1 MGHRLHVRLGTTPM
15 RDDVESVPDALDV
28 LPEVL
33 SGQVR
38 HGASTVMDLDHRRGT
53 KRHQH
58 HLRAAC
64 EECFH
69 HCGSGEKEVGRR
81 QWEGCEVGDFAFE
94 TASMAAVTMKAHEVC
109 QEEAVCWSSYDL
121 RQDEIP
127 GK

>member
-1 MGHRLHVRLGTTPM
+1 MSLCDVMGHRLHVWLGTTPM
-15 RDDVESVPDALDV
+15 RDEVESVPDALDV

-58 HLRAAC
+58 HLGAAC

-69 HCGSGEKEVGRR
+69 HCGSGEKEVGEAARR
-81 QWEGCEVGDFAFE
+81 A
-94 TASMAAVTMKAHEVC
+94 T
-109 QEEAVCWSSYDL
+109 L
-121 RQDEIP
+121 RLKRRRWLQ
-127 GK
+127 